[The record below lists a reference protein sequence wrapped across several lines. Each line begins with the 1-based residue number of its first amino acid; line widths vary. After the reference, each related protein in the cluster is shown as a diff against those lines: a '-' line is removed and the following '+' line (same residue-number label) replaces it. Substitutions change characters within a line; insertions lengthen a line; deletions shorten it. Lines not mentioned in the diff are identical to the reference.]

1 MKCEICHKNDAET
14 VFHREEGVT
23 FSTYLKN
30 YRIVKA
36 KELLCGTNLKLYEI
50 AEQSG
55 YADPKYFSKVFKE
68 ATDLLPTDYRKTHR

>member
-1 MKCEICHKNDAET
+1 M
-14 VFHREEGVT
+14 T

-55 YADPKYFSKVFKE
+55 YADPKYFSKVFRDVTGK
-68 ATDLLPTDYRKTHR
+68 LPAEYRKSLK